1 MEERDPDLS
10 SDSDDSYSSM
20 EPDDLP
26 SLVVLDKPPV
36 AVRVSPDRNQER
48 RTSFRGVGWLVDVAS
63 SIVGG
68 GTSGQTGVPDSRN
81 RTESLNSSHSLT
93 VRPTGSADELDSSS
107 STNLLVYEEQDNEF
121 HDAVN
126 APDQL
131 SDSAASHDSQYM
143 FDNQQSTTVVNA
155 ERRSSSS
162 IDPEHGDPDRFGS
175 RNSVFGPDPEVEEE
189 PPRKSHDRRRVEK
202 AKSQTVLSRDRIR
215 REDDSHRHS
224 YRNKR
229 HDRSMRRSEHTSK
242 TSEDPEKV
250 RKKSR
255 RHDPE
260 KKSSSKETDGKVKK
274 ERTSSTSKDRTTSI
288 RKKRVDSEK
297 TVERPDKQ
305 PKENTLRR
313 GHHPSVRRAADR
325 PSSAN
330 KKPIKD
336 NTMSK
341 HQRQYLTSEELAS
354 QSSASLLSVVQQEG
368 SYDKKNISISR
379 PSCDRKAKKKA
390 ATSDHP
396 YNNYDSVS
404 EKHLRREKKR
414 LKYPKITSFGDLA
427 FGRSIKHPK
436 HRSEKS
442 RNVPMTSHNALVLRS
457 ESRRGSSGVSTF
469 SSHGIIDHSFKP
481 HHP

>member
-1 MEERDPDLS
+1 MEERDLDPS

-26 SLVVLDKPPV
+26 SLVVLDKPPFTG
-36 AVRVSPDRNQER
+36 RSSPDRNQER

-68 GTSGQTGVPDSRN
+68 SSSGETGELESRT
-81 RTESLNSSHSLT
+81 RAESHNNTHSLT
-93 VRPTGSADELDSSS
+93 VRHAGSADDLESSS

-143 FDNQQSTTVVNA
+143 FDNQQSATVVNA

-162 IDPEHGDPDRFGS
+162 IDPEHGDPDKFGS
-175 RNSVFGPDPEVEEE
+175 RNSVFAPEVEEE
-189 PPRKSHDRRRVEK
+189 SPRKSHDRRKVEK
-202 AKSQTVLSRDRIR
+202 AKSQSTISKDKIR
-215 REDDSHRHS
+215 REGETHRHS

-229 HDRSMRRSEHTSK
+229 HDRSVRRSEHSSK
-242 TSEDPEKV
+242 THDDTEKI

-255 RHDPE
+255 RHDTE
-260 KKSSSKETDGKVKK
+260 KKSSSKETDGKLKK
-274 ERTSSTSKDRTTSI
+274 ERTSSTSKDRTTVN
-288 RKKRVDSEK
+288 RKKRLDSEK
-297 TVERPDKQ
+297 TVERADKP
-305 PKENTLRR
+305 PKENALKR

-368 SYDKKNISISR
+368 SYDAKNISISR

-436 HRSEKS
+436 HRSDKS
-442 RNVPMTSHNALVLRS
+442 RTLHLTSNNALVLRS
-457 ESRRGSSGVSTF
+457 ESRTGSAS
-469 SSHGIIDHSFKP
+469 
-481 HHP
+481 